1 LITRAVD
8 APEADFPHPVFV
20 GGSARSGSHAV
31 GGLVG
36 SHPRYHL
43 VAAEARF
50 HCWRGGLC
58 DVLNGRADPD
68 LFRERTL
75 GEWWR
80 RGLRH
85 SRGLRTLVGRRRL
98 VAALDEFRETLAA
111 DRWLAGR
118 RLMEAVFEPGAR
130 RAGKPAWV
138 ELSGANIQNAPTLL
152 RLFPAARFV
161 HTVRDGRA
169 VTAALLRKRGATD
182 DRGQAFEHWM
192 RRVRRSQAGLERL
205 PPGSVETIMLEDFA
219 AHDRERTFARLLRL
233 LDLEDPGPMRE
244 YFDREVSAER
254 AHVGAWRQRIAPADA
269 RWLDRR
275 YARAIRQL
283 RREGIDWLREPSDAG
298 G

>member
-1 LITRAVD
+1 MEATE
-8 APEADFPHPVFV
+8 PEFPNPIFV

-31 GGLVG
+31 GRLIG

-43 VAAEARF
+43 VPVEARF

-58 DVLNGRADPD
+58 DVLNDRADPD
-68 LFRERTL
+68 LFRERAL

-98 VAALDEFRETLAA
+98 VTALDEFRDGFAA

-138 ELSGANIQNAPTLL
+138 ELSGANIQQAPTLL
-152 RLFPAARFV
+152 RLFPDARFV

-182 DRGQAFEHWM
+182 DRRQAFAHWM
-192 RRVRRSQAGLERL
+192 RRMRRSQAGLERL
-205 PPGSVETIMLEDFA
+205 PPRSVETIMLEDLA
-219 AHDRERTFARLLRL
+219 AHDREHSFARLLRL
-233 LDLEDPGPMRE
+233 LELDDPGPMRE
-244 YFDREVSAER
+244 HFDREVSAER
-254 AHVGAWRQRIAPADA
+254 AHVGTWRQRIAPADV

-275 YARAIRQL
+275 YGRAIRRL
-283 RREGIDWLREPSDAG
+283 RREGIDWLREPTEGAG
-298 G
+298 